1 MKSILNTYNI
11 PVLFFAAI
19 TLMSS
24 CSNEFKHEGLTSVFE
39 TEAVFKSPE
48 CIVVNSAENCFYVSN
63 INNRSTDKKD
73 GDGFIS
79 KVSLDGKILEL
90 EWITGINDPRGMS
103 LIEDT
108 LWVADID
115 ELVKISVSNGT
126 ILEKIKIDGATA
138 LNDISINESAQKL
151 YTSDFRGNKVFTLEN
166 FQTQAEPIEIN
177 KPNGLLTF
185 NEQLFIG
192 TFDTENTL
200 SVINADA
207 KETLWS
213 AECKIDGLAMY
224 EQPDALILSNYDG
237 QLLILDKTS
246 QSATY
251 LLKTEQHKVADFAF
265 IPNQNMVIIPALD
278 INKVL
283 AYKINL

>member
-1 MKSILNTYNI
+1 MKHTLNTYNTA
-11 PVLFFAAI
+11 VLFFAAI
-19 TLMSS
+19 TLLSS
-24 CSNEFKHEGLTSVFE
+24 CSNEFQHEGLTSVFE

-48 CIVVNSAENCFYVSN
+48 CIIVNSAENCFYVSN
-63 INNRSTDKKD
+63 INNRSSDEKD

-115 ELVKISVSNGT
+115 ELIKISVSSAT

-138 LNDISINESAQKL
+138 LNDISIDESTQKL

-166 FQTQAEPIEIN
+166 FNTQGASIEIN

-185 NEQLFIG
+185 NQQLFVG
-192 TFDTENTL
+192 TFDAENTL
-200 SVINADA
+200 SVINENA
-207 KETLWS
+207 KETIWS

-224 EQPDALILSNYDG
+224 QEPDALLLSNYDG

-246 QSATY
+246 QSTT
-251 LLKTEQHKVADFAF
+251 LLIKTEKHKVADFAF
-265 IPNQNMVIIPALD
+265 VPDQSMVIIPALD

-283 AYKINL
+283 AYKIQQ